1 MAGCGASKKSSE
13 TEKTVSEASS
23 GQPSSKPERFV
34 KNKQGEWVKDNTQAV
49 DYRFMDRPPLFP
61 ECDESAPLRE
71 RRQCLQRHMAGIFKK
86 NFNTSLAEKAGK
98 PGDIIYLK
106 IILLVDKEGRVRA
119 KNISA
124 PVPELKKELER
135 VVGLIPRLKPGYWN
149 DKPAET
155 LIFLP
160 IAFKI
165 KGDKPSE
172 QK

>member
-1 MAGCGASKKSSE
+1 M
-13 TEKTVSEASS
+13 
-23 GQPSSKPERFV
+23 
-34 KNKQGEWVKDNTQAV
+34 KDNTQAV

-61 ECDESAPLRE
+61 ECDESAPLPE
-71 RRQCLQRHMAGIFKK
+71 RRQCLQQHMAGIFKK
-86 NFNTSLAEKAGK
+86 NFNTSLAEKTGK
-98 PGDIIYLK
+98 PGEIIYLK
-106 IILLVDKEGRVRA
+106 IILLVDKEGRVRP

-124 PVPELKKELER
+124 PIPELKKEAER
-135 VVGLIPRLKPGYWN
+135 VTGLIPRLKPGYWN

-165 KGDKPSE
+165 KRDKSSE